1 MNKKYNITVKA
12 LLLSVLFSQAIADEY
27 HNVNLLNGSKATG
40 LGGAFISVADD
51 LTAMLYN
58 PAGLSFSDIN
68 STASVNVLSWEETE
82 FTEVF
87 SDGSDFDRESFTV
100 VPGYFAF
107 RQKMD
112 NWDFGIS
119 FAVTDFGKERTSTD
133 VIIDIPQNGLTPPQK
148 NNEFIYIDLDN
159 SAYKFG
165 TSTAYKASDNLS
177 FGASLYLQ
185 YKEFTTVQGSGIA
198 TTVYTPIGNFEG
210 GFNASR
216 RITDLQISLQP
227 ILGVLWQKDNFSI
240 GGKLAYEVP
249 VKRDYEAT
257 ASIFLSSIE
266 ALPPQ
271 VQAVTRVTE
280 KTKKKQKLPFEASLG
295 LSYQFQDFLISG
307 DINYFSKVNAGN
319 EILDVIATPTTRALS
334 QVINWSV
341 GVEYS
346 ISQQTSIR
354 FGVFTDNSN
363 GNIDTSINNQRI
375 EDIDLFG
382 ISSSVETNFIGRQLT
397 FGMYYKQGTG
407 NVRYADIRSV
417 ENIVGLPLYPDD
429 GSRDVAEAKKE
440 SLVLFLSM
448 DF

>member
-1 MNKKYNITVKA
+1 MFERTIVILFLI
-12 LLLSVLFSQAIADEY
+12 LLLNPNSEADEY
-27 HNVNLLNGSKATG
+27 HNINLLNGSKATG

-58 PAGLSFSDIN
+58 PAGLSFSEIN
-68 STASVNVLSWEETE
+68 STASVNVLSWEKTD

-107 RQKMD
+107 RQKKD
-112 NWDFGIS
+112 NWDYGIS

-133 VIIDIPQNGLTPPQK
+133 VIIDVPQNGLTPPQQ

-165 TSTAYKASDNLS
+165 ASSAYRVSDNLS
-177 FGASLYLQ
+177 FGASLYFQ

-198 TTVYTPIGNFEG
+198 TTVFTPFGNLEG

-216 RITDLQISLQP
+216 RITDLQMSLQP

-240 GGKLAYEVP
+240 GGKLAYEIP

-280 KTKKKQKLPFEASLG
+280 KTDKKQKLPFEASIG
-295 LSYQFQDFLISG
+295 LSYQFQKLLISG
-307 DINYFSKVNAGN
+307 DINYYSKVSAGD
-319 EILDVIATPTTRALS
+319 EILDVIATPTTRALNKVVNYS
-334 QVINWSV
+334 LGI
-341 GVEYS
+341 EYS
-346 ISQQTSIR
+346 VSQDTSVR
-354 FGVFTDNSN
+354 FGLFTDNSN
-363 GNIDTSINNQRI
+363 GDINTNIDNQRI
-375 EDIDLFG
+375 EDIDMFG
-382 ISSSVETNFIGRQLT
+382 LSSSVETSFIGRQLT
-397 FGMYYKQGTG
+397 FGLYYKQGTG

-429 GSRDVAEAKKE
+429 GSSDIAEAKKKA
-440 SLVLFLSM
+440 LVLFLSM